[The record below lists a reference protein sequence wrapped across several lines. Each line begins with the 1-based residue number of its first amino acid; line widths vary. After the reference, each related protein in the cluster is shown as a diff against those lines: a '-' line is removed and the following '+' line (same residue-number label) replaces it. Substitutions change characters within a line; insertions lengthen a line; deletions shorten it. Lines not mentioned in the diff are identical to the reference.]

1 MEARQRRA
9 LRRLRGELAEQLRL
23 EVPLQYLYQE
33 GVVNR
38 SLLEE
43 LEAEP
48 VAARRNLK
56 LLDYLPGRG
65 PRAFAAFVHS
75 LRDEAPW
82 LSRRLE
88 EEEAREDEDDEPPAD
103 DVLSTISD
111 HVLNGV
117 PTDKQL
123 NHLSGKMGTEW
134 EQVVMDLGLRSSDV
148 YRCKMNHQYNVQAQI
163 LASFIV
169 WKQRLGK
176 QATVRNLCTSLT
188 SADVDP
194 TVIKDAFQ

>member
-9 LRRLRGELAEQLRL
+9 LRRLRGELADELRL
-23 EVPLQYLYQE
+23 DGPLQYLYQE
-33 GVVNR
+33 RVVSR

-43 LEAEP
+43 LQAEP
-48 VAARRNLK
+48 VAARRNLR

-65 PRAFAAFVHS
+65 PRAFATFAHS

-88 EEEAREDEDDEPPAD
+88 EEEAREDGDDETPAD

-123 NHLSGKMGTEW
+123 NQLSGQLGGEW
-134 EQVVMDLGLRSSDV
+134 EQVVMDLGLRSSDI
-148 YRCKMNHQYNVQAQI
+148 YRCKMNNQYNVQAQI
-163 LASFIV
+163 LASFIL

-176 QATVRNLCTSLT
+176 RATVRTLCTSLT